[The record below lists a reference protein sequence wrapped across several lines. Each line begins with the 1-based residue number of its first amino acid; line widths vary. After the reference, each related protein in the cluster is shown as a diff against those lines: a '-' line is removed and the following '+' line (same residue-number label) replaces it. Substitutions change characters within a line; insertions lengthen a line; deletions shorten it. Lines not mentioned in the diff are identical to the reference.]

1 MPYNKNQVMW
11 ELLSHEEGYSFEIR
25 SGKESPWDLQ
35 MKLVKRELLPG
46 PGVAS
51 NWDEYLIQAIYQ
63 RGRAYIQYKKD
74 KGFRIAY
81 DPNNLLRIVPSF
93 EIVGRYLPTLSKS
106 KKKGIKLDQKSS
118 GVFYYKFGTVLTAD
132 IAGLAMYLFGDI
144 NSYTI
149 GQAYAWNNQNKYT
162 PLKAKGGKWDF
173 DQEDFEAA
181 GKHYNTKGGVQGAVF
196 YHKGVGLINGL
207 KEMKKAFP
215 EATGKDIRAL
225 YYKFGMN
232 PSSQISRF
240 FPSGEFIDKPRPP
253 RKRKMEKKGSLPVED
268 LDIIQYI
275 GRHHIK
281 KVKDHIEI
289 YSNEFGQEIVVNNPF
304 EIVQTI
310 RMNGDEIE
318 TSLGPKIWKEVSGE
332 EWQSGDD
339 KE

>member
-1 MPYNKNQVMW
+1 MPYNKSQVMW
-11 ELLSHEEGYSFEIR
+11 ELLSHGEEYSFEIR
-25 SGKESPWDLQ
+25 AGKESPWDLQ
-35 MKLVKRELLPG
+35 MKLVKRELLSG

-93 EIVGRYLPTLSKS
+93 EIVGRYLPTPSKS

-132 IAGLAMYLFGDI
+132 ISGLAMYLFGSI

-162 PLKAKGGKWDF
+162 PLKVKGGKWDF

-207 KEMKKAFP
+207 KEMKEAFP

-225 YYKFGMN
+225 YYRFGME

-240 FPSGEFIDKPRPP
+240 FPSGESTNKPRPP
-253 RKRKMEKKGSLPVED
+253 RKGKPRPVEGLD
-268 LDIIQYI
+268 LIQYI
-275 GRHHIK
+275 GKHHIK
-281 KVKDHIEI
+281 KTRKDVTI
-289 YSNEFGQEIVVNNPF
+289 YSNEFGQDIVVKNPF
-304 EIVQTI
+304 DLVQTI
-310 RMNGDEIE
+310 RSNGDNIE
-318 TSLGPKIWKEVSGE
+318 AGLGPKIWEEVTG
-332 EWQSGDD
+332 QSWGSREKGD
-339 KE
+339 ENL

>member
-11 ELLSHEEGYSFEIR
+11 ELLSHGEEYSFEIR
-25 SGKESPWDLQ
+25 AGKESPWDLQ
-35 MKLVKRELLPG
+35 MKLVKRELLSG

-93 EIVGRYLPTLSKS
+93 EIVGRYLPTPSKS

-132 IAGLAMYLFGDI
+132 ISGLAMYLFGSI

-162 PLKAKGGKWDF
+162 PLKVKGGKWDF

-196 YHKGVGLINGL
+196 YHKGLGLINGL
-207 KEMKKAFP
+207 KEMKEAFP
-215 EATGKDIRAL
+215 EATGKDIRVL
-225 YYKFGMN
+225 YYRFGME

-240 FPSGEFIDKPRPP
+240 FPSGESTNKPRPP
-253 RKRKMEKKGSLPVED
+253 RKSKPQSVEGLD
-268 LDIIQYI
+268 LIQYI
-275 GRHHIK
+275 GKHHIK
-281 KVKDHIEI
+281 KTRKDVTI
-289 YSNEFGQEIVVNNPF
+289 YSNEFGQDIVAKNPF
-304 EIVQTI
+304 DLVQTI
-310 RMNGDEIE
+310 RSNGDNIE
-318 TSLGPKIWKEVSGE
+318 AGLGPKIWEEVTG
-332 EWQSGDD
+332 QSWRSREKGD
-339 KE
+339 ENL